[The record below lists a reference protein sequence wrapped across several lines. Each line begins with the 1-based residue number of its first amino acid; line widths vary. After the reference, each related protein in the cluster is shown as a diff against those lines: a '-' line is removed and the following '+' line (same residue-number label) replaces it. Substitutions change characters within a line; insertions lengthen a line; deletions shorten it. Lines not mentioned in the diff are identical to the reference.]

1 MKMNNVRLNE
11 IGGVILDASIE
22 VHRVMGPGLLEIPY
36 ELALMTEL
44 SVRGLNVKRQYAI
57 DLTYKG
63 IDLEKAFFIDLLVE
77 DEILIEVKSVAE
89 MRPIFEAQLMTYLKL
104 TNKKLGY
111 LINFNVT
118 LLKHGFKRIVYNF

>member
-1 MKMNNVRLNE
+1 MNNVRLNE
-11 IGGVILDASIE
+11 IGGIILDASIE

-36 ELALMTEL
+36 ELALMAEL
-44 SVRGLNVKRQYAI
+44 RGRGLNVKRQHPI
-57 DLTYKG
+57 DLIYKG
-63 IDLEKAFFIDLLVE
+63 IDLEKAFYIDLLIE

-89 MRPIFEAQLMTYLKL
+89 MRPIFDAQLMTYLRL

>member
-11 IGGVILDASIE
+11 FGGIILDASIE

-44 SVRGLNVKRQYAI
+44 SGRGLNVKRQYAI

-89 MRPIFEAQLMTYLKL
+89 MRPIFDAQLMTYLKS
-104 TNKKLGY
+104 TDCKLGM
-111 LINFNVT
+111 LLNFNVS
-118 LLKHGFKRIVYNF
+118 LIKNGIKRVVHGL

>member
-1 MKMNNVRLNE
+1 MNNVRLNE

-89 MRPIFEAQLMTYLKL
+89 MRPIFDAQLMTYLRL